1 MYRRFMEKVNSG
13 RFREL
18 YREGVWVWHYIC
30 RYKGAVAVHI
40 LLGILGIL
48 MMLGSSV
55 ASKFLIDAV
64 ISYDSGII
72 GTAAVLMLGMRLG
85 SIAMKS
91 ISGRI
96 AARINI
102 RIQNELQSE
111 LFGRIL
117 RTDWQSLERFRSGD
131 LLNRISSDS
140 GTVAG
145 GVTGFVPSLISGGVQ
160 FVGAFFI
167 ILYYDPVMALIAL
180 IGVPLTGI
188 SSAFLVHRMRTH
200 NRQMKEAQA
209 DVLSFQQ
216 ESFQN
221 ITTIKAF
228 GITGRYHDRM
238 QEEQRKYAEKYPEL
252 CQQTDDDGQGGLRF
266 EIDKSRISIRLTAPY
281 SDDRRK
287 AASELAKKRGIHTK

>member
-1 MYRRFMEKVNSG
+1 
-13 RFREL
+13 
-18 YREGVWVWHYIC
+18 
-30 RYKGAVAVHI
+30 
-40 LLGILGIL
+40 
-48 MMLGSSV
+48 MLGSSV

-72 GTAAVLMLGMRLG
+72 GTAAALMLGMRLG

-91 ISGRI
+91 VSGRI

-209 DVLSFQQ
+209 DVMSFQQ

-238 QEEQRKYAEKYPEL
+238 QEEQRKYAEKYL
-252 CQQTDDDGQGGLRF
+252 DFNRFSVWTSALMGLLNLAAYIGCFGWGVYRLWTGG
-266 EIDKSRISIRLTAPY
+266 ISYGEMTMFLQLSGMLGAAFSSLISLVPAGISVATSAGRH
-281 SDDRRK
+281 SWCRR
-287 AASELAKKRGIHTK
+287 